1 MQQVNAE
8 PYISITQKYIEVN
21 SDQLSH
27 AVELLCKAKYFGQS
41 AATDDFE
48 PNLTEILRRHK
59 QLLFC
64 AAKDAIEPK

>member
-27 AVELLCKAKYFGQS
+27 AVELLWKAK
-41 AATDDFE
+41 
-48 PNLTEILRRHK
+48 ILWPECSKRW
-59 QLLFC
+59 FW
-64 AAKDAIEPK
+64 A

>member
-27 AVELLCKAKYFGQS
+27 ALELL
-41 AATDDFE
+41 
-48 PNLTEILRRHK
+48 
-59 QLLFC
+59 
-64 AAKDAIEPK
+64 